1 MQLDTR
7 IIGTTEKD
15 IEFAA
20 KIIKEGGLVAFPTE
34 TVYGLGANAMN
45 AEAVSKVYA
54 AKGRPSDN
62 PMIVHI
68 ARDVHMFRV
77 TDEITDDM
85 QKLMTAFWPGP
96 LTMVVPAKPEVP
108 RVVTG
113 GLDTVA
119 VRMPDS
125 QPTLDLILESGCL
138 LVGPS
143 ANLSGHPS
151 PTTASHVDD
160 DLHGRI
166 EAIIQGP
173 DCKVGIESTVID
185 MTSDVPMILRP
196 GYVTKEQLSEVLGK
210 EVDIDPAILKKPD
223 VFDNNGL
230 LETDDSYQPK
240 APGMKYKHYAPKAEM
255 IIFTGDPE
263 KVRLAMAEEK
273 MERMAFGQHV
283 EVMLYGDKEPNEAAK
298 EFFAQLREYDKSNVD
313 VIFATAL
320 DEDGIG
326 LAVMNRMFKSA
337 GYNEKIMNSN
347 KYVEEVPDEL
357 KELLNYSFNLMN
369 IIYATDS
376 VPNIITNV
384 KEMLACFNEGKDMV
398 HVAVFGVEGYKKVK
412 DGNFDVLMDFSKMA
426 EVQRLYK

>member
-1 MQLDTR
+1 MLLDTR
-7 IIGTTEKD
+7 ILGTTEKE
-15 IEFAA
+15 IEYAA
-20 KIIKEGGLVAFPTE
+20 QIIKDGGLVAFPTE
-34 TVYGLGANAMN
+34 TVYGLGANAMD
-45 AEAVSKVYA
+45 AEAVSKVYE

-77 TDEITDDM
+77 TDEVTPDM

-96 LTMVVPAKPEVP
+96 LTMVVAAKPEVP

-166 EAIIQGP
+166 NAIIQGA
-173 DCKVGIESTVID
+173 DCRVGIESTVVD
-185 MTSDVPMILRP
+185 MTSDIPMILRP
-196 GYVTKEQLSEVLGK
+196 GFITKEQLSEVLGK
-210 EVDIDPAILKKPD
+210 EVEMDPAILYRPEI
-223 VFDNNGL
+223 FDNNGL
-230 LETDDSYQPK
+230 LETDENYKPK

-273 MERMAFGQHV
+273 MERMSFGQKV
-283 EVMLYGDKEPNEAAK
+283 EVMLYGDKEPNVAAK
-298 EFFAQLREYDKSNVD
+298 EFFAQLREYDKTGVD

-320 DEDGIG
+320 DEDGVG

-337 GYNEKIMNSN
+337 GYNIREIK
-347 KYVEEVPDEL
+347 
-357 KELLNYSFNLMN
+357 
-369 IIYATDS
+369 
-376 VPNIITNV
+376 
-384 KEMLACFNEGKDMV
+384 
-398 HVAVFGVEGYKKVK
+398 
-412 DGNFDVLMDFSKMA
+412 
-426 EVQRLYK
+426 

>member
-1 MQLDTR
+1 MSIDTR
-7 IIGTTEKD
+7 ILGTTEKD

-20 KIIKEGGLVAFPTE
+20 EIIKAGGLVAFPTE
-34 TVYGLGANAMN
+34 TVYGLGADAMN
-45 AEAVSKVYA
+45 AEAVAKVYE

-68 ARDVHMFRV
+68 AKADQLFMV
-77 TDEITDDM
+77 TDEITGDM
-85 QKLMTAFWPGP
+85 QKLIDVFWPGP

-125 QPTLDLILESGCL
+125 KPTLDLILVSGCP

-151 PTTASHVDD
+151 PTSASHVDD

-166 EAIIQGP
+166 NAILEGP
-173 DCKVGIESTVID
+173 NCRVGIESTVVD
-185 MTSDVPMILRP
+185 MTTDIPMILRP
-196 GYVTKEQLSEVLGK
+196 GVVTKNQLSEALGK
-210 EVDIDPAILKKPD
+210 DVEIDPAILHRPEI
-223 VFDNNGL
+223 FDNNGL
-230 LETDDSYQPK
+230 LETDESYKPK

-255 IIFTGDPE
+255 IIFTGDHE

-273 MERMAFGQHV
+273 MKRMGFGQRV
-283 EVMLYGDKEPNEAAK
+283 EVMLYGDKDPSVAAR
-298 EFFAQLREYDKSNVD
+298 EFFAQLREYDKIGVD

-320 DEDGIG
+320 DEDGVG

-337 GYNEKIMNSN
+337 GYNIREIK
-347 KYVEEVPDEL
+347 
-357 KELLNYSFNLMN
+357 
-369 IIYATDS
+369 
-376 VPNIITNV
+376 
-384 KEMLACFNEGKDMV
+384 
-398 HVAVFGVEGYKKVK
+398 
-412 DGNFDVLMDFSKMA
+412 
-426 EVQRLYK
+426 

>member
-1 MQLDTR
+1 MHLETR
-7 IIGTTEKD
+7 ILGTTEKD
-15 IEFAA
+15 IEYAA

-68 ARDVHMFRV
+68 ARDVHMLRV
-77 TDEITDDM
+77 TDEVTCDM
-85 QKLMTAFWPGP
+85 QKLMEAFWPGP

-151 PTTASHVDD
+151 PTSASHVDD

-166 EAIIQGP
+166 DAIIQGP

-185 MTSDVPMILRP
+185 MTSEIPMILRP
-196 GYVTKEQLSEVLGK
+196 GFVTKEQLSEVLGK
-210 EVDIDPAILKKPD
+210 EVSIDPAILQKPD
-223 VFDNNGL
+223 IFDNNGL
-230 LETDDSYQPK
+230 LETDENYKPK

-255 IIFTGDPE
+255 IIFTGEPE

-273 MERMAFGQHV
+273 LERAQFGQRV
-283 EVMLYGDKEPNEAAK
+283 EVMLYGDKDPSVAAK
-298 EFFAQLREYDKSNVD
+298 EFFAQLREYDKTDVD

-320 DEDGIG
+320 AEDGVG

-337 GYNEKIMNSN
+337 GYNIREIK
-347 KYVEEVPDEL
+347 
-357 KELLNYSFNLMN
+357 
-369 IIYATDS
+369 
-376 VPNIITNV
+376 
-384 KEMLACFNEGKDMV
+384 
-398 HVAVFGVEGYKKVK
+398 
-412 DGNFDVLMDFSKMA
+412 
-426 EVQRLYK
+426 

>member
-1 MQLDTR
+1 MNYLDTR
-7 IIGTTEKD
+7 ILGTTEKD

-77 TDEITDDM
+77 TDEITEDM
-85 QKLMTAFWPGP
+85 QKLMSAFWPGP
-96 LTMVVPAKPEVP
+96 LTMVVPAKAEVP

-151 PTTASHVDD
+151 PTTAQHVDD

-166 EAIIQGP
+166 DAIIQGK
-173 DCKVGIESTVID
+173 DCRVGIESTVID
-185 MTSDVPMILRP
+185 MTSQVPMILRP
-196 GYVTKEQLSEVLGK
+196 GFITKEQLSEVLGK
-210 EVDIDPAILKKPD
+210 DVDIDPAILHRPEI
-223 VFDNNGL
+223 FDNNGL
-230 LETDDSYQPK
+230 LETDENYKPK

-255 IIFTGDPE
+255 VIFTGDPE

-273 MERMAFGQHV
+273 MERSGFGQRV
-283 EVMLYGDKEPNEAAK
+283 EVMLYGDKEPEVAAK
-298 EFFAQLREYDKSNVD
+298 EFFAQLREYDKTGVD

-320 DEDGIG
+320 AEDGIG

-337 GYNEKIMNSN
+337 GYNIREIK
-347 KYVEEVPDEL
+347 
-357 KELLNYSFNLMN
+357 
-369 IIYATDS
+369 
-376 VPNIITNV
+376 
-384 KEMLACFNEGKDMV
+384 
-398 HVAVFGVEGYKKVK
+398 
-412 DGNFDVLMDFSKMA
+412 
-426 EVQRLYK
+426 

>member
-1 MQLDTR
+1 MFLDTR
-7 IIGTTEKD
+7 ILGTTEKD
-15 IEFAA
+15 IAQAA
-20 KIIKEGGLVAFPTE
+20 EIIKEGGLVAFPTE

-68 ARDVHMFRV
+68 ARDKHLLRV
-77 TDEITDDM
+77 THEITEDM
-85 QKLMTAFWPGP
+85 QKLIEAFWPGP

-119 VRMPDS
+119 VRMPDC

-151 PTTASHVDD
+151 PTTAAHVDD

-166 EAIIQGP
+166 HAIIQGP
-173 DCKVGIESTVID
+173 DCRVGIESTVVD
-185 MTSDVPMILRP
+185 MTCEIPMILRP
-196 GYVTKEQLSEVLGK
+196 GFVTREELSKVLGK
-210 EVDIDPAILKKPD
+210 DVEIDPAILQKPD

-230 LETDDSYQPK
+230 LETNENYKPK

-255 IIFTGDPE
+255 IIFTGEPE

-273 MERMAFGQHV
+273 MERIQFGQRV
-283 EVMLYGDKEPNEAAK
+283 EVMLYGDKEPNQAAK
-298 EFFAQLREYDKSNVD
+298 EFFAQLREYDKSGVD

-320 DEDGIG
+320 EEDGVG

-337 GYNEKIMNSN
+337 GYNIREIK
-347 KYVEEVPDEL
+347 
-357 KELLNYSFNLMN
+357 
-369 IIYATDS
+369 
-376 VPNIITNV
+376 
-384 KEMLACFNEGKDMV
+384 
-398 HVAVFGVEGYKKVK
+398 
-412 DGNFDVLMDFSKMA
+412 
-426 EVQRLYK
+426 

>member
-1 MQLDTR
+1 MVLDTR
-7 IIGTTEKD
+7 ILGTTEKE
-15 IEFAA
+15 IEYAA
-20 KIIKEGGLVAFPTE
+20 QIIKDGGLVAFPTE
-34 TVYGLGANAMN
+34 TVYGLGANAMD
-45 AEAVSKVYA
+45 AEAVSKVYE

-68 ARDVHMFRV
+68 ARDVHMFTV
-77 TDEITDDM
+77 TDQITEDM
-85 QKLMTAFWPGP
+85 QKLMSAFWPGP

-125 QPTLDLILESGCL
+125 QPTLDLINESGCL

-166 EAIIQGP
+166 NAIIQGP
-173 DCKVGIESTVID
+173 DCRVGIESTVVD
-185 MTSDVPMILRP
+185 MTSEVPMILRP
-196 GYVTKEQLSEVLGK
+196 GFVTKEQLAEVLGK
-210 EVDIDPAILKKPD
+210 PVDMDPAILTRPEI
-223 VFDNNGL
+223 FDNNGL
-230 LETDDSYQPK
+230 LETDENYKPK

-255 IIFTGDPE
+255 IIFTGEPD

-273 MERMAFGQHV
+273 LERAQFGQRV
-283 EVMLYGDKEPNEAAK
+283 EVMLYGDKDPSVAAK
-298 EFFAQLREYDKSNVD
+298 EFFAQLREYDKTDVD

-320 DEDGIG
+320 AEDGVG

-337 GYNEKIMNSN
+337 GYNIREIK
-347 KYVEEVPDEL
+347 
-357 KELLNYSFNLMN
+357 
-369 IIYATDS
+369 
-376 VPNIITNV
+376 
-384 KEMLACFNEGKDMV
+384 
-398 HVAVFGVEGYKKVK
+398 
-412 DGNFDVLMDFSKMA
+412 
-426 EVQRLYK
+426 

>member
-1 MQLDTR
+1 MLLDTR
-7 IIGTTEKD
+7 ILGTTEKD
-15 IEFAA
+15 IEYAA
-20 KIIKEGGLVAFPTE
+20 QIIKEGGLVAFPTE
-34 TVYGLGANAMN
+34 TVYGLGANAMD

-68 ARDVHMFRV
+68 ARDVHMFKV
-77 TDEITDDM
+77 TETITEDM
-85 QKLMTAFWPGP
+85 QKLMDAFWPGP

-125 QPTLDLILESGCL
+125 QPTLDLILESGCA

-166 EAIIQGP
+166 HAIIQGK
-173 DCKVGIESTVID
+173 DCSIGIESTVID
-185 MTSDVPMILRP
+185 MTSEVPMILRP
-196 GYVTKEQLSEVLGK
+196 GYITKEQLSEVLGK
-210 EVDIDPAILKKPD
+210 EVQIDPAILQKPD

-230 LETDDSYQPK
+230 LETNENYQPK

-255 IIFTGDPE
+255 IIFTGEPE

-273 MERMAFGQHV
+273 MTRMSFGQRV
-283 EVMLYGDKEPNEAAK
+283 EIMLYGDKEPESAAK
-298 EFFAQLREYDKSNVD
+298 EFFAQLREYDKMDVD

-320 DEDGIG
+320 AEDGIG

-337 GYNEKIMNSN
+337 GYNIREIK
-347 KYVEEVPDEL
+347 
-357 KELLNYSFNLMN
+357 
-369 IIYATDS
+369 
-376 VPNIITNV
+376 
-384 KEMLACFNEGKDMV
+384 
-398 HVAVFGVEGYKKVK
+398 
-412 DGNFDVLMDFSKMA
+412 
-426 EVQRLYK
+426 